1 MEHLKKAYHSNM
13 KKVKLT
19 PEQKEFQKL
28 KRFVQKR
35 ANVARTIME
44 SDGSFALID
53 TQGEYVVSNSLMLP
67 PAKSVRQAWEQAKY
81 ALWYTNMM
89 RKSNAAFSEEKIW
102 KKLVKEHGSDE

>member
-1 MEHLKKAYHSNM
+1 M

-19 PEQKEFQKL
+19 TEQKEFQKL
-28 KRFVQKR
+28 KRFVTKR
-35 ANVARTIME
+35 APGARTIME

-53 TQGEYVVSNSLMLP
+53 DQGEYVISNSLMLP
-67 PAKSVRQAWEQAKY
+67 PTYSVRKAWEQAKY
-81 ALWYTNMM
+81 ALWYSNMM

>member
-1 MEHLKKAYHSNM
+1 M

-35 ANVARTIME
+35 APGARTIME

-53 TQGEYVVSNSLMLP
+53 DQGEYVCV
-67 PAKSVRQAWEQAKY
+67 
-81 ALWYTNMM
+81 
-89 RKSNAAFSEEKIW
+89 F
-102 KKLVKEHGSDE
+102 